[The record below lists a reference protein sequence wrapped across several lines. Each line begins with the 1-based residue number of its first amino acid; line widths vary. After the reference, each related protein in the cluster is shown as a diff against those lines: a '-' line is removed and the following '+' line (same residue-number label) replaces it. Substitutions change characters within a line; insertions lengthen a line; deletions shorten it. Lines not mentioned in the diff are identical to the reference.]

1 MMISIYENKN
11 SLFPWKVLIMV
22 KIDKVIMFAVKSFL
36 IEMLNGILK
45 KKPSGKI
52 I

>member
-1 MMISIYENKN
+1 
-11 SLFPWKVLIMV
+11 MV
-22 KIDKVIMFAVKSFL
+22 KIDKVLMFAVKAFL

-52 I
+52 IEESFNI